1 MEPIEAVV
9 SRGASAEEAELEV
22 AELVG
27 LVVNDPVDELV
38 AEPVCVVPLFAEE
51 PGADVTVFF
60 EFFEA
65 TAPPIPPPTAAT
77 MTIPTTTQTIKNI
90 FFVKPQYFLGGGG
103 RGVSCFSSFGG
114 IALEYR
120 IICRIRPW
128 SYNPFIDTVICQGM
142 VLYVSMV

>member
-27 LVVNDPVDELV
+27 IVVNDLVDELV

-51 PGADVTVFF
+51 PSVVITVFF

-77 MTIPTTTQTIKNI
+77 MTTPTTMQTIKNI
-90 FFVKPQYFLGGGG
+90 FFVKPQYLLDDG
-103 RGVSCFSSFGG
+103 RRGASCFSSFGG
-114 IALEYR
+114 IALE
-120 IICRIRPW
+120 
-128 SYNPFIDTVICQGM
+128 
-142 VLYVSMV
+142 

>member
-27 LVVNDPVDELV
+27 IVVNDLVDELV

-51 PGADVTVFF
+51 PSVVITVFF

-77 MTIPTTTQTIKNI
+77 MATPTRMQTIKNI
-90 FFVKPQYFLGGGG
+90 FFVKPQYLLDDG
-103 RGVSCFSSFGG
+103 RRGASCFSSFGG
-114 IALEYR
+114 IALE
-120 IICRIRPW
+120 
-128 SYNPFIDTVICQGM
+128 
-142 VLYVSMV
+142 

>member
-9 SRGASAEEAELEV
+9 SRGASAEETELEV

-27 LVVNDPVDELV
+27 LIVNNPVDELV

-77 MTIPTTTQTIKNI
+77 MTTTTTMQTIKNI
-90 FFVKPQYFLGGGG
+90 FFAKPQYLLDDG
-103 RGVSCFSSFGG
+103 RRGASCFSSFGG
-114 IALEYR
+114 IALE
-120 IICRIRPW
+120 W
-128 SYNPFIDTVICQGM
+128 
-142 VLYVSMV
+142 